1 VPKIRERESETLEF
15 KRQWTD
21 RALEDIAAFANT
33 RGGTCLIGVRKDGTV
48 VGTVTDDA
56 ELQRIANTIVSKL
69 GITPSIQVK
78 ELQGHEVIVIK
89 VEPIRGVVAYRG
101 RYLTRVG
108 TVNRDMPPDQL
119 ARRLLERFPQTWDG
133 LASPWDLEAVDE
145 EQVVRFAQLARERLP
160 DIEPSEPERTLQ
172 NLGLL
177 QEGRLTNAG
186 VLLFA
191 RRPQLLFP
199 HARLRIG
206 MFKENQI
213 IDSHEFEGTLWQ
225 QLSGAMDRFRQVL
238 RVRFDI
244 QATEPTLEGLQRK
257 ETWEYPLEALREA
270 VINALIHRDYTAQG
284 DIQIRL
290 YEDRLQVW
298 NPGGLPE
305 GIRLDQL
312 RVPDHPSVPR
322 NPLLSRTFYYAGLIE
337 HWGTGTTR
345 ILELCKAQGLPEPEF
360 VEQSGSFKVVFLKDL
375 YRPERLRA
383 LGLNERQ
390 IKAVL
395 YVKEHGRITNR
406 EYRALTAIS
415 DEGARLDLKQLVEK
429 GVLEARGKGRSA
441 HYVLR
446 GVGD

>member
-1 VPKIRERESETLEF
+1 MELREGETLEL

-21 RALEDIAAFANT
+21 RALEDLAAFANT
-33 RGGTCLIGVRKDGTV
+33 RGGTLLIGVRKDGTV

-69 GITPSIQVK
+69 GITPSIQVR

-89 VEPIRGVVAYRG
+89 VEPIHGVVPYQG

-108 TVNRDMPPDQL
+108 TVNRDMSPEEL
-119 ARRLLERFPQTWDG
+119 ARRLLERSLQTWDG
-133 LASPWDLEAVDE
+133 LTSPWGPEEIDP
-145 EQVVRFAQLARERLP
+145 EQVVQFARLARDRLP
-160 DIEPSEPERTLQ
+160 QIEPSEPERMLQ

-177 QEGRLTNAG
+177 QGHRLTNAG

-206 MFKENQI
+206 LFKGNQI
-213 IDSHEFEGTLWQ
+213 LDSHEFEGTLWQ
-225 QLSGAMDRFRQVL
+225 QLNAAMDRFRQVL
-238 RVRFDI
+238 QVRFDV
-244 QATEPTLEGLQRK
+244 QVTKPTLEGLQRR

-270 VINALIHRDYTAQG
+270 VINALIHRDYTAYG
-284 DIQIRL
+284 DIQIRIA
-290 YEDRLQVW
+290 EGHLQIW

-305 GIRLDQL
+305 GIRIGQL
-312 RVPDHPSVPR
+312 REPEHPSVPR

-360 VEQSGSFKVVFLKDL
+360 VEQSGSFKVVFLKDP
-375 YRPERLRA
+375 YTPERLYK

-390 IKAVL
+390 IQIITVL
-395 YVKEHGRITNR
+395 RSMGSASLGELHRHFSG
-406 EYRALTAIS
+406 IS
-415 DEGARLDLKQLVEK
+415 TKTVQRDLQALVEK
-429 GVLEARGKGRSA
+429 GLVKASGEKKGRRYGLA
-441 HYVLR
+441 R
-446 GVGD
+446 

>member
-1 VPKIRERESETLEF
+1 MADLRESETLEL
-15 KRQWTD
+15 KERWAD
-21 RALEDIAAFANT
+21 KALEDLAAFANT

-48 VGTVTDDA
+48 VGTVTDDV

-89 VEPIRGVVAYRG
+89 VEPIRGVVPYRG

-133 LASPWDLEAVDE
+133 LASPWNLEAVDE
-145 EQVVRFAQLARERLP
+145 EQVVGFAQLARERLP

-206 MFKENQI
+206 VFKENQI

-225 QLSGAMDRFRQVL
+225 QLSGAMDRFRQIL

-270 VINALIHRDYTAQG
+270 VINALIHRT
-284 DIQIRL
+284 I
-290 YEDRLQVW
+290 
-298 NPGGLPE
+298 
-305 GIRLDQL
+305 
-312 RVPDHPSVPR
+312 
-322 NPLLSRTFYYAGLIE
+322 PLKATSKYVSMKIASRF
-337 HWGTGTTR
+337 GTPVDC
-345 ILELCKAQGLPEPEF
+345 LKVF
-360 VEQSGSFKVVFLKDL
+360 V
-375 YRPERLRA
+375 
-383 LGLNERQ
+383 
-390 IKAVL
+390 
-395 YVKEHGRITNR
+395 
-406 EYRALTAIS
+406 
-415 DEGARLDLKQLVEK
+415 
-429 GVLEARGKGRSA
+429 
-441 HYVLR
+441 
-446 GVGD
+446 